1 MTDVIPLTDVSW
13 QHLQVWDE
21 IHSHF
26 DALLLDPTC
35 DGTQMTHNLELAFE
49 EHFGAPWI
57 AVATQS
63 GLAAQTLLLRSLGIG
78 GGDEV
83 ITAPNSD
90 LATTSAISHAGARFV
105 LADIE
110 PGTFNLDP
118 AAVEAAIT
126 TRTKAIL
133 PVHMYGHPAR
143 VDALREL
150 AEKHNLLLL
159 EDATL
164 ALGASLNGAR
174 LGTFGAGAFFSFA
187 PRKIL
192 GGIGNGGM
200 VILRDSTAAEN
211 IRRLRGYGLEP
222 EIQNLPMQS
231 RHMRGG
237 LFHVVEGYNLK
248 LDGIHAAITHAKFRN
263 VDAWADLRRSAAAR
277 YDEGLAGVAEVI
289 TPAAA
294 EGSLPAW
301 RNYTILSEQRD
312 ALRSHLA
319 EQQIT
324 TATLYSPPVHLQP
337 VYLARGY
344 APGDFPVAEA
354 QAPRLIC
361 LPIYPGID
369 TQQIDRVIEQIRV
382 FFGGS

>member
-1 MTDVIPLTDVSW
+1 MSGLIPLTDVSW

-26 DALLLDPTC
+26 DSLLLDPNC
-35 DGTQMTHNLELAFE
+35 DGTLMTRNLELAFQ
-49 EHFGAPWI
+49 EHFGEPWI

-78 GGDEV
+78 SGDEV

-90 LATTSAISHAGARFV
+90 LATTSAISHTGARFV

-110 PGTFNLDP
+110 SGTFNLDP
-118 AAVEAAIT
+118 AAVEATIT
-126 TRTKAIL
+126 DRTKAIL

-143 VDALREL
+143 VDALRAL
-150 AEKHNLLLL
+150 ADRYNLLLI

-164 ALGASLNGAR
+164 ALGAKLRGTR
-174 LGTFGAGAFFSFA
+174 LGTFGDGAFFSFA

-200 VILRDSTAAEN
+200 VILKDSNAAEQV
-211 IRRLRGYGLEP
+211 RRLLGYGLEP
-222 EIQNLPMQS
+222 AAQNLPIAA
-231 RHMRGG
+231 RHLSGG

-277 YDEGLAGVAEVI
+277 YDEGLADITEVT
-289 TPAAA
+289 TPKLV
-294 EGSLPAW
+294 EGRLPAW
-301 RNYTILSEQRD
+301 RNYAILSEQRD
-312 ALRSHLA
+312 ALRSHLS

-324 TATLYSPPVHLQP
+324 TATLYTPPVHLQP
-337 VYLARGY
+337 VYADRGY
-344 APGDFPVAEA
+344 IPGDFPVAEA
-354 QAPRLIC
+354 QSSRLLC
-361 LPIYPGID
+361 LPIYPGI
-369 TQQIDRVIEQIRV
+369 TNHQIDRIIDQIHA
-382 FFGGS
+382 FFGGG